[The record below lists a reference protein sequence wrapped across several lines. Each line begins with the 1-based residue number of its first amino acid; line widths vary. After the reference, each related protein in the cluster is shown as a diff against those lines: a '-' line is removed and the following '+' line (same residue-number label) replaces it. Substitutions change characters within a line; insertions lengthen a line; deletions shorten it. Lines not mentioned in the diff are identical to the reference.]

1 MNFLFTPPNTHY
13 DNGLGITANN
23 FSSAASILKE
33 NNSTM
38 AGVLPLYYL
47 QRHAIELFLKSL
59 IVILHKKYSIPYGD
73 SYSIENPALKVND
86 KWKPLSNTHNIDN
99 LYQYFV
105 KIYSE
110 CNSRLP
116 DNTCWDLP
124 SDLERKIKLISGSD
138 PKSTYFRYPESSNP
152 VQDSK
157 KANIKKESMES
168 IVNESE
174 KSKKAF
180 FSILMLDDNDEFIES
195 YNVKSTSLPEV
206 SKALEE
212 LNEFFI
218 GIHCA
223 FRVELTNGS

>member
-13 DNGLGITANN
+13 DNGLGITAHN
-23 FSSAASILKE
+23 FSNAADILKN

-59 IVILHKKYSIPYGD
+59 IVILHKKYAIPYGD
-73 SYSIENPALKVND
+73 NYSLKNPALQIGD

-99 LYQYFV
+99 LYQYFI
-105 KIYSE
+105 KIYAE
-110 CNSRLP
+110 CNNRLP
-116 DNTCWDLP
+116 DNICWDLP
-124 SDLERKIKLISGSD
+124 SDIERKIKLISGSD

-157 KANIKKESMES
+157 KANIQKESMES
-168 IVNESE
+168 IVNESN
-174 KSKKAF
+174 KSKKPYF
-180 FSILMLDDNDEFIES
+180 GIMMLDENDKFIES
-195 YNVKSTSLPEV
+195 YNVKSTSLPSI

-212 LNEFFI
+212 VNKFFT